1 MERWF
6 EGEFN
11 RSWKDIAEELRL
23 SHRDWSDER
32 IERAAKDR
40 RNFNTKHLRAYLK
53 GQQIFHFGRNE
64 YNIPFPF
71 VVQAGYGKTKMQ

>member
-1 MERWF
+1 MERKF

-11 RSWKDIAEELRL
+11 RSWREIAKEIRVGNPK
-23 SHRDWSDER
+23 WSDER

-64 YNIPFPF
+64 YNIPNPF
-71 VVQAGYGKTKMQ
+71 VVQAKLL